1 MSARPGSRR
10 HPSPLAR
17 LGEWAYR
24 AGAAV
29 AGRWIGAPRRLAG
42 AVVVSVGN
50 LEIGGGG
57 KTPCVL
63 WWARA
68 LADRGE
74 QVAVVC
80 RPWGPRTPS
89 GRTDEEALLA
99 ERLPAGVR
107 LFAGASKSQEA
118 ARARDAGAT
127 AVVVDDGFSHRALGR
142 DLDLVLLDA
151 RRPFGNGRCLPAGPL
166 REPPEAL
173 ARAHAVV
180 LSRADRAD
188 AEGRRRSR
196 EQVRAAG
203 FEGPILSA
211 RHRVLGVRDGDAL
224 VPAAGL
230 AVYCASGL
238 ARSGELAEAAAAA
251 GLCVR
256 GAEEFPDHHA
266 FTAAEWRR
274 VEDEA
279 RARDARV
286 LVTAKDAVRL
296 PGPARAAALVLEI
309 AWEWMEGDV
318 EPERLV
324 DRVIAARTAS

>member
-1 MSARPGSRR
+1 MSARPGSTRR
-10 HPSPLAR
+10 PSPLAR
-17 LGEWAYR
+17 VGEWAYR
-24 AGAAV
+24 AGSALVERWSGTPHKLEGAAV
-29 AGRWIGAPRRLAG
+29 
-42 AVVVSVGN
+42 VSIGN

-63 WWARA
+63 WWAET
-68 LADRGE
+68 LAHRGA

-89 GRTDEEALLA
+89 GRSDEEALLA
-99 ERLPAGVR
+99 ERLPAGVS
-107 LFAGASKSQEA
+107 LFAGRSKSEEA
-118 ARARDAGAT
+118 LRARRAGAT
-127 AVVVDDGFSHRALGR
+127 AVVVDDGFSHRALAR
-142 DLDLVLLDA
+142 DLDLVLVDA

-188 AEGRRRSR
+188 APGRRRAR
-196 EQVRAAG
+196 EQIRAAG
-203 FEGPILSA
+203 FAGPILSA
-211 RHRVLGVRDGDAL
+211 CHRVIGVRLLGEL

-238 ARSGELAEAAAAA
+238 ARAGELAQAAALA
-251 GLCVR
+251 GLEVR
-256 GAEEFPDHHA
+256 GSAEFPDHHA
-266 FTAAEWRR
+266 FTDAEWGR
-274 VEDEA
+274 VRQEA
-279 RARDARV
+279 SQRGARV

-296 PGPARAAALVLEI
+296 STAARAEALVLEI

-318 EPERLV
+318 EPDRLV
-324 DRVIAARTAS
+324 DRLLAARVPA

>member
-10 HPSPLAR
+10 GPPPWAR
-17 LGEWAYR
+17 VGEWVYR
-24 AGAAV
+24 AGAAA
-29 AGRWIGAPRRLAG
+29 AGRWVGAPRRLPGVA
-42 AVVVSVGN
+42 VVSVGN

-63 WWARA
+63 WWASA
-68 LADRGE
+68 LAARGAPT
-74 QVAVVC
+74 AVVC

-89 GRTDEEALLA
+89 GKADEEALLA

-107 LFAGASKSQEA
+107 LFAGASKSREA

-127 AVVVDDGFSHRALGR
+127 AVIVDDGFSHRALAR

-188 AEGRRRSR
+188 AEGRRRAR

-211 RHRVLGVRDGDAL
+211 RHRVLGVRDGERVASAPG
-224 VPAAGL
+224 V
-230 AVYCASGL
+230 AVYCVSGL
-238 ARSGELAEAAAAA
+238 ARAGELAEAAAAA

-256 GAEEFPDHHA
+256 GSSEFPDHHA

-274 VEDEA
+274 VRDEA
-279 RARDARV
+279 RAREARV

-296 PGPARAAALVLEI
+296 DGGARAEALVLEI
-309 AWEWMEGDV
+309 AWDWMEGDV

-324 DRVIAARTAS
+324 DRLLAARTVA